1 MYIYDKIYI
10 GKKLKEYRKKNKLT
24 QEKLAEKINI
34 AEKHYGKLER
44 GEFSPSLETFFK
56 LIYELNIPLK
66 EFGINENNSTKNDFR
81 ENLIK
86 EIYTANNNEL
96 KLFLK
101 ILKDI
106 KEYQQEIIN

>member
-1 MYIYDKIYI
+1 MYIYDKDFI
-10 GKKLKEYRKKNKLT
+10 GKKLKEYRRKSKLT

-56 LIYELNIPLK
+56 LISELGIPLN
-66 EFGINENNSTKNDFR
+66 EFGIVESEDIKNDFR
-81 ENLIK
+81 NNVIK
-86 EIYTANNNEL
+86 EIYTADDNEL

-106 KEYQQEIIN
+106 KEYNNS